1 MKYSGKYKAF
11 IFDLNGT
18 MINDQPYHV
27 RSWHRILNNLGAN
40 ISLEQMKE
48 ECYGKNHELLE
59 RIFPKRFSDE
69 EKTRLSFEK
78 EKQYQADFRP
88 HLKLLP
94 SLQEFLK
101 EALGAGMKLGI
112 GSAAIQNNI
121 DYVLDGLNIRKYLNA
136 IVSADDVTKSKP
148 HPETFLRCAEKLGI
162 TPDNCLVFEDA
173 PKGAEAAMNAGMDC
187 IIITTFHTKNEFIGY
202 PNIRSFINDYSEV
215 QINSGSL
222 MKT

>member
-1 MKYSGKYKAF
+1 
-11 IFDLNGT
+11 
-18 MINDQPYHV
+18 MINDQSYHV

-78 EKQYQADFRP
+78 EKQYQEDFRP

-94 SLQEFLK
+94 GLRGFIK
-101 EALGAGMKLGI
+101 EAYEAGIKLGI

-121 DYVLDGLNIRKYLNA
+121 DYVLDGLNIRKYFNA
-136 IVSADDVTKSKP
+136 IVSADDVTESKP

-187 IIITTFHTKNEFIGY
+187 IIITTFHTKNVFIGY
-202 PNIRSFINDYSEV
+202 PNFISFINDYSEV
-215 QINSGSL
+215 QINSGSPTKAVCSGL
-222 MKT
+222 F